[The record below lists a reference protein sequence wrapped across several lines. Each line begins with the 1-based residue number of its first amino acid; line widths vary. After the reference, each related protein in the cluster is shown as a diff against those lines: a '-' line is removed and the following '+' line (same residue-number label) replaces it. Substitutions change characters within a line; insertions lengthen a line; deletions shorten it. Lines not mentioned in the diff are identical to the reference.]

1 MPTNLYD
8 AHKQWASRPADERF
22 ENLESLQ
29 IFTEAGKKTSIES
42 PKKKAIN

>member
-8 AHKQWASRPADERF
+8 AHKQWASHPAGERF

-29 IFTEAGKKTSIES
+29 TFKTCAFLCHHEYCFKKFC
-42 PKKKAIN
+42 